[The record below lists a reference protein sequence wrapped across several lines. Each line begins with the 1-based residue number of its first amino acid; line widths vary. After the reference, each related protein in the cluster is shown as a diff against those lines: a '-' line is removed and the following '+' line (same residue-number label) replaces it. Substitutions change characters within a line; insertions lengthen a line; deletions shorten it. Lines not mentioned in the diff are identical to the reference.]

1 VREEAIDLIIE
12 LLHTRPVTYQGKYF
26 RDLSAPHG
34 HFKDAEKV
42 NHPDARA
49 TAQTAAQ
56 EIEVALQQS
65 SALTEVRQELIAA
78 ALEHVK
84 DSVCLL
90 AERP

>member
-1 VREEAIDLIIE
+1 MLDLDHIAETI
-12 LLHTRPVTYQGKYF
+12 LQICQARQTV
-26 RDLSAPHG
+26 
-34 HFKDAEKV
+34 AEKV

-49 TAQTAAQ
+49 AVQTAAQ

-84 DSVCLL
+84 DSVYLL
-90 AERP
+90 AERQ

>member
-1 VREEAIDLIIE
+1 MGDVFVTILAYRTFFPNCAWRAILQICQA
-12 LLHTRPVTYQGKYF
+12 LQTV
-26 RDLSAPHG
+26 
-34 HFKDAEKV
+34 AETA

-49 TAQTAAQ
+49 AAQTAAQ

-90 AERP
+90 AERQ

>member
-1 VREEAIDLIIE
+1 MLDLDHIAETILQICQALQTVAE
-12 LLHTRPVTYQGKYF
+12 QG
-26 RDLSAPHG
+26 
-34 HFKDAEKV
+34 

-49 TAQTAAQ
+49 AVQTAAQ

-84 DSVCLL
+84 DSVYLL
-90 AERP
+90 AEGNKAPSPS